1 MRRDGNVLTAERLAT
16 RFLLSHP
23 AHFIALGFGSGLAP
37 FAPGT
42 FGTLVAIPIALV
54 LHAYGNDTAFV
65 VAIAVAFVAGAWA
78 AQITGKALGVP
89 DHGSIVIDEIAA
101 FLLVLFFVGVE
112 PLRVAVA
119 FVLFRIFDIVKPPP
133 IRQLDAAFK
142 NGVGV
147 MADDAL
153 AALYT
158 LVVFAI
164 GHRLF
169 GN

>member
-1 MRRDGNVLTAERLAT
+1 MKAPPPTL
-16 RFLLSHP
+16 RFFVAHP
-23 AHFIALGFGSGLAP
+23 AHFVALGFGSGLAP

-42 FGTLVAIPIALV
+42 FGTLVAIPLAFGLRAVTGDVGFAL
-54 LHAYGNDTAFV
+54 
-65 VAIAVAFVAGAWA
+65 AIAALFGIGVWASAVASRD
-78 AQITGKALGVP
+78 LGVS
-89 DHGSIVIDEIAA
+89 DHGAIVIDEVVA
-101 FLLVLFFVGVE
+101 FLIVLFFVGVE
-112 PLRVAVA
+112 PLRVALA

-158 LVVFAI
+158 LVVFAV
-164 GHRLF
+164 GHRLL
-169 GN
+169 GS

>member
-1 MRRDGNVLTAERLAT
+1 VTAERPDA

-42 FGTLVAIPIALV
+42 FGTLVAIPLALL
-54 LHAYGNDTAFV
+54 LHGYGSDAAFV
-65 VAIAVAFVAGAWA
+65 GAIAVAFVAGAWA
-78 AQITGKALGVP
+78 SQVTGKDLGVA
-89 DHGSIVIDEIAA
+89 DHGAIVIDEVAA

-112 PLRVAVA
+112 PVRIAVA
-119 FVLFRIFDIVKPPP
+119 FVLFRIFDILKPPP
-133 IRQLDAAFK
+133 IREVDAAFK
-142 NGVGV
+142 NGIGV

-158 LVVFAI
+158 LVVFAV
-164 GHRLF
+164 GHRLLA
-169 GN
+169 N